1 MGFSVGFEGFEAF
14 VVADSVLVYIVDVS
28 VFHGY
33 FFVFIEVCFGGM
45 EVVVFSVY
53 FFHSPKGVPLGAYV
67 ILFSFKGAPAFQT
80 FSVRS

>member
-28 VFHGY
+28 FFHVY

-45 EVVVFSVY
+45 EVVVFSV
-53 FFHSPKGVPLGAYV
+53 
-67 ILFSFKGAPAFQT
+67 
-80 FSVRS
+80 